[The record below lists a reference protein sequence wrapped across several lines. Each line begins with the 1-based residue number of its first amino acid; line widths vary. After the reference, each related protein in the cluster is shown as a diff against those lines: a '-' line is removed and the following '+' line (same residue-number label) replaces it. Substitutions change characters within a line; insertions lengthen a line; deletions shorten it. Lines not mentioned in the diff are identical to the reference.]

1 MSVQKL
7 NNKYNDRCDGYLAV
21 RILNVIT
28 PGLIKTFVDLMRI
41 ISHSH

>member
-1 MSVQKL
+1 VYKNLIINTMTVVMV
-7 NNKYNDRCDGYLAV
+7 YLAV